1 MHFADLCSNIN
12 LYYPDNSG
20 VIKNYNIN
28 KGVSGKNI
36 LVEFEN
42 SEICVDVW
50 VSSSG
55 SGEIIQEYINERIT
69 FTDIDLI
76 WDRHF
81 SSGLYSASATA
92 LDETINSIGI
102 GDYDE

>member
-1 MHFADLCSNIN
+1 LCQNIN
-12 LYYPDNSG
+12 LYYPDSNG
-20 VIKNYNIN
+20 VITNYNIN

-55 SGEIIQEYINERIT
+55 EVIQEYINDRIT
-69 FTDIDLI
+69 TTDIDLI

-81 SSGLYSASATA
+81 ASGLYSASATS
-92 LDETINSIGI
+92 LVDETINSIGI
-102 GDYDE
+102 GDYDEEK

>member
-1 MHFADLCSNIN
+1 MHFADLCSDIN
-12 LYYPDNSG
+12 LYYPDDS

-36 LVEFEN
+36 LVKFVN

-55 SGEIIQEYINERIT
+55 EVVQEYINERIT
-69 FTDIDLI
+69 TDDIDLI
-76 WDRHF
+76 WDRYF
-81 SSGLYSASATA
+81 ASGV
-92 LDETINSIGI
+92 
-102 GDYDE
+102 

>member
-1 MHFADLCSNIN
+1 LCSDIN
-12 LYYPDNSG
+12 LYYPDDS

-36 LVEFEN
+36 LVEFVN

-55 SGEIIQEYINERIT
+55 EVVQEYINERIT
-69 FTDIDLI
+69 NAGIDSI
-76 WDRHF
+76 WDRVF
-81 SSGLYSASATA
+81 
-92 LDETINSIGI
+92 
-102 GDYDE
+102 